1 MVIPCIM
8 ISLVTWILKVL
19 MLVLI
24 SIFVYSTY
32 LALVK
37 SAKSE
42 DVRKLKI
49 QQAEHTARVLKELS
63 EKVDS

>member
-1 MVIPCIM
+1 
-8 ISLVTWILKVL
+8 